1 MITTERFE
9 QARVWLDVLAAVE
22 YVSDTHQPGLSVWD
36 ALEEAIR
43 WWSID
48 RLAASDGFPD
58 PILSELPW
66 NDPDP
71 LRSSIERLL
80 AAVGPAGTTDG
91 RVLSDVLTSALSA
104 WIDLMAER
112 YNDGHRFRRAAS
124 WLIWST

>member
-1 MITTERFE
+1 MTTAEWSE
-9 QARVWLDVLAAVE
+9 QGRVWVDVLGAVA
-22 YVSDTHQPGLSVWD
+22 YISLTHRPGLSVWD

-48 RLAASDGFPD
+48 RLGPSEGFPD

-91 RVLSDVLTSALSA
+91 HVLSDVLTSALVV
-104 WIDLMAER
+104 WVDRMAEL
-112 YNDGHRFRRAAS
+112 YNDGHHFRRGA
-124 WLIWST
+124 

>member
-1 MITTERFE
+1 MTTVERFE
-9 QARVWLDVLAAVE
+9 QARVWLDVLGAVDHISE
-22 YVSDTHQPGLSVWD
+22 THRPGLSVWD

-48 RLAASDGFPD
+48 RLAPSDGFPD

-91 RVLSDVLTSALSA
+91 HALPDVLASALSG
-104 WIDLMAER
+104 WVDQMATR
-112 YNDGHRFRRAAS
+112 YNDGHNFRRAAM
-124 WLIWST
+124 

>member
-1 MITTERFE
+1 MTTAERSE
-9 QARVWLDVLAAVE
+9 PARVWPDVLGAVE
-22 YVSDTHQPGLSVWD
+22 YISETHRPGLSVWD

-48 RLAASDGFPD
+48 RLAPSDGFPD
-58 PILSELPW
+58 PLLSELPW

-91 RVLSDVLTSALSA
+91 HALSDVLTSALA
-104 WIDLMAER
+104 VWVDQMVKR
-112 YNDGHRFRRAAS
+112 YNDGRHFRRAAMWRIS
-124 WLIWST
+124 ST